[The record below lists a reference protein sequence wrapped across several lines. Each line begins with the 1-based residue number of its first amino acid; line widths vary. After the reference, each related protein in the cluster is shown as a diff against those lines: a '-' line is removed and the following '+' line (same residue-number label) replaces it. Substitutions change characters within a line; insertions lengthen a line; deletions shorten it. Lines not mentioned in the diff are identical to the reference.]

1 MGFVLACLCYLNTRL
16 VGQVTHPGMQ
26 IMALQISLNTSE
38 QLAIIILVIDL
49 CITVMNVQTVLHE
62 AVIVDL
68 KVIIVGITDG

>member
-38 QLAIIILVIDL
+38 QLAIILVIDL

>member
-1 MGFVLACLCYLNTRL
+1 
-16 VGQVTHPGMQ
+16 
-26 IMALQISLNTSE
+26 MALQISLNTSE
-38 QLAIIILVIDL
+38 QLAIILVIDL

>member
-1 MGFVLACLCYLNTRL
+1 
-16 VGQVTHPGMQ
+16 
-26 IMALQISLNTSE
+26 MALQISLNTSE